1 MELYYIRT
9 TYKRENDINI
19 DFDYK
24 VIRRYPHSFLL
35 KGEASLIDEVF
46 YFTTKKPKT
55 TYKVVEAYNTR
66 PIIYQTPT
74 FKKIADVNFFCKG
87 LKVCNKS
94 IYKNISVVSCIDKET
109 NYLKYLWEKFVL
121 FRKLRRVVYKISCG
135 VSVS

>member
-9 TYKRENDINI
+9 HKQDDIDI
-19 DFDYK
+19 DSEYV
-24 VIRRYPHSFLL
+24 VIRKYP
-35 KGEASLIDEVF
+35 KSLVLRDEFF

-109 NYLKYLWEKFVL
+109 NYLKYLWKKFVL
-121 FRKLRRVVYKISCG
+121 FRKLRRVVYKISY
-135 VSVS
+135 SVSIS